1 MTEILSDYY
10 DFYTRYSKEYLSKIE
25 KKQRHIDLMEWQ
37 KKEYNEL
44 PTLDEIIDFIKDK
57 ENLKSDVVFLK
68 NTLIKRVIEDINNNN
83 LDSLKYTFSLVD
95 EDHIGYSIDPINL
108 ICEETDFIY
117 TRIELADKVLENDE
131 KNQHALRYNYKLL
144 EKFIG
149 NSIHEL
155 PSGVLYGNDGAS
167 IEELEEMQK
176 DLFDFKD
183 LSNKLEKSNDD
194 FIDFCFRIYN
204 AYGDYLINRESYKGF
219 VEYLEKHE
227 IPYE

>member
-83 LDSLKYTFSLVD
+83 LDSLKYTFSLVR
-95 EDHIGYSIDPINL
+95 EENICTVNDPISL
-108 ICEETDFIY
+108 ICEEIKDIY
-117 TRIELADKVLENDE
+117 TPKLLIDKVLESDE
-131 KNQHALRYNYKLL
+131 KNQDAL
-144 EKFIG
+144 
-149 NSIHEL
+149 
-155 PSGVLYGNDGAS
+155 
-167 IEELEEMQK
+167 
-176 DLFDFKD
+176 
-183 LSNKLEKSNDD
+183 
-194 FIDFCFRIYN
+194 
-204 AYGDYLINRESYKGF
+204 
-219 VEYLEKHE
+219 EYLEK
-227 IPYE
+227 IKYLRNIIFLADKSDPIYFD